1 MMKIIGII
9 SHYYNSTNYGGLLQ
23 AYALCKCINEYG
35 INAEQLCYDSSAR
48 DRSFISRI
56 KRSFKCVID
65 KFLNLK
71 HFKSYKSINQRIQS
85 TKDFRDSIP
94 HSSIVYSDS
103 TIYVANNMYNAFI
116 TGSDQVWNPRLFRNV
131 YSLLFSNKMKFS
143 YAASIATEN
152 VDSNQL
158 KNYQKALSDYIRVS
172 VRERSALNILGFYP
186 NVQLCL
192 DPVFLLSDDQW
203 NDLCTSNIIKGEYIF
218 AYFLGD
224 NLLAR
229 EETVKYAT
237 KLGKKLVTIPYL
249 LNKFRKCDYNF
260 GDIQVS
266 DVSPQ
271 VFLSLIK
278 YSDCVFT
285 DSFHAICFSYIFKK
299 NFYVFKR
306 DGSGSMNTRITD
318 VLETLE
324 LNDRYVESIDSPTNI
339 DYRNIPVSKYESL
352 KKSSETFLRD
362 IVEIVKKQIEMDEN
376 NG

>member
-158 KNYQKALSDYIRVS
+158 RNYQKALSDYIRVS

-224 NLLAR
+224 NLVAR